1 MNSFSITRTG
11 TYLTVQD
18 FGRFHLQHLGISS
31 SGAMDQRILSE
42 LAKVIPNHE
51 NQFLEFAYVGPS
63 LKVQE
68 GAIKVSVGGHC
79 KIFVQKKNNTQIE
92 LQPYTSIN
100 LFEGDE
106 LTIHNTINSVY
117 GYIAIENGL
126 GLEPC
131 LQSHSTD
138 TKAQIGSINRPLRIG
153 DAFQIKKDVGSWD
166 LQSSEGLNIFNE
178 TNFKVYPG
186 PQISYFSDE
195 VIKTFIS
202 QPFNITSQSDRMGLR
217 LKGPPLLS
225 HLSHDI
231 LSEGILPGSIQVPS
245 NGKPIVLMRDIPCT
259 GGYPKIAILASEDI
273 SKIAQLPPGTVVNF
287 DIQSRSI

>member
-1 MNSFSITRTG
+1 MNSFSITRAG
-11 TYLTVQD
+11 AHLTIQD

-31 SGAMDQRILSE
+31 SGAMDQRVLRE
-42 LAKVIPNHE
+42 LVKVIPNHK

-63 LKVQE
+63 LIVQE
-68 GAIKVSVGGHC
+68 GAIKVSIGGSC

-92 LQPYTSIN
+92 HQPYTSIN

-106 LTIHNTINSVY
+106 LIIQNTINSVY
-117 GYIAIENGL
+117 GYIAIENGI

-131 LQSHSTD
+131 LQSYSTD
-138 TKAQIGSINRPLRIG
+138 TKAQIGSINRPLQIG
-153 DAFQIKKDVGSWD
+153 DSFQIKENVSSWA
-166 LQSSEGLNIFNE
+166 LISSEGLKTFNQ
-178 TNFKVYPG
+178 TSFKVYPG

-202 QPFNITSQSDRMGLR
+202 EPFNITSQSDRMGLR
-217 LKGPPLLS
+217 LEGPPLLS

-231 LSEGILPGSIQVPS
+231 LSEGILQGSIQVPS
-245 NGKPIVLMRDIPCT
+245 SGKPIVLMRDIPCT

-273 SKIAQLPPGTVVNF
+273 SKIAQLPPGTVINF
-287 DIQSRSI
+287 DFEVQSI

>member
-11 TYLTVQD
+11 TYLTIQD

-31 SGAMDQRILSE
+31 SGAMDQRVLKE
-42 LAKVIPNHE
+42 LAKVIPDHQ

-68 GAIKVSVGGHC
+68 GAIKVSVGGFC
-79 KIFVQKKNNTQIE
+79 KIFVQKKNNIQIE
-92 LQPYTSIN
+92 HQTYTSIN

-106 LTIHNTINSVY
+106 LTIHNTISSVY

-126 GLEPC
+126 GLKPC

-138 TKAQIGSINRPLRIG
+138 TKAQIGSINRPLQIG
-153 DAFQIKKDVGSWD
+153 DAFQIKKDVSSWE
-166 LQSSEGLNIFNE
+166 LQSSEGLQNLNQ
-178 TNFKVYPG
+178 THFKVYPG

-202 QPFNITSQSDRMGLR
+202 QPFKITSQSDRMGLR
-217 LKGPPLLS
+217 LEGPSLLS

-259 GGYPKIAILASEDI
+259 GGYPKIAILSSEDI
-273 SKIAQLPPGTVVNF
+273 SKIAQLLPGTFINF
-287 DIQSRSI
+287 DLESQSI